1 MLGGDYRYSMTECV
15 CNDDTWTC
23 IMRIEAEC
31 CGVVIVEPR
40 GYGEEEGVLTHM
52 EFETIVVLHYL

>member
-1 MLGGDYRYSMTECV
+1 MLGCNYRCSMTECV
-15 CNDDTWTC
+15 CKDERWTR

-31 CGVVIVEPR
+31 CGVVIIEPR